1 MLKIFKY
8 LKKKELIMVAAS
20 ILFIVGQVW
29 LDLKLPDYMS
39 EITKL
44 VTTEGSHISDVLTE
58 GAKMLFCA
66 LGSVAMVRN
75 RRFFCCKNSGGIFQ
89 KTAFYAV

>member
-29 LDLKLPDYMS
+29 LDLKLPS
-39 EITKL
+39 VVTSL
-44 VTTEGSHISDVLTE
+44 VISD
-58 GAKMLFCA
+58 
-66 LGSVAMVRN
+66 
-75 RRFFCCKNSGGIFQ
+75 I
-89 KTAFYAV
+89 